1 MAIDRIL
8 VLRTKAAADHVGLA
22 ASTLERYRQEGI
34 GPRFVRIGRRAVGYR
49 VTDLETWLD
58 AGASPAETRASVDS
72 QNRPLIDTSKPAI
85 SRS

>member
-1 MAIDRIL
+1 MAIERIL

-49 VTDLETWLD
+49 VTDLEAWLD
-58 AGASPAETRASVDS
+58 AGASLAETRVDDPS
-72 QNRPLIDTSKPAI
+72 RPC
-85 SRS
+85 SRSDAQDNRD